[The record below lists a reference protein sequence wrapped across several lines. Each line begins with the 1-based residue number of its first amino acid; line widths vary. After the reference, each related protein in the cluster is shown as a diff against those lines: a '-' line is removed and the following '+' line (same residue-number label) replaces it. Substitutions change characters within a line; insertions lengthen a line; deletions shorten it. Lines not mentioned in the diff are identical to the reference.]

1 MVTFRQRQLFWSNF
15 GQKRRKNVILVLRI
29 WQHWRHS
36 TVISMWISALSPA
49 HSWKNLLWK
58 NYFWDMQNFIATKST
73 FRRNL
78 IISALKSIRSHVID
92 SGACGSQFQC
102 QNRFL
107 EPFDVEEVP
116 HVHDKT
122 GRVRARSAR
131 RKIST
136 CFGEVNLK
144 CSATAPK
151 PLKKGFISANSY
163 VCIFF

>member
-15 GQKRRKNVILVLRI
+15 GQKRRKTVILVLRI

-36 TVISMWISALSPA
+36 TVISMWISDLSPV

-58 NYFWDMQNFIATKST
+58 HYFWDMQNFIATKST

-92 SGACGSQFQC
+92 SGACCSQFQC

-131 RKIST
+131 RKFST

-144 CSATAPK
+144 CSATTPK
-151 PLKKGFISANSY
+151 PHKKGFISANSY